1 MNRFLKAGLLIA
13 VFLMLSGLSLF
24 LIFRSRALNSRVSD
38 SNVTQ
43 VFEIKKNEGAKT
55 IGSNLVEANLIQ
67 NKYYFYYYL
76 RLEDLTQ
83 KIQAGNYELSPNMT
97 IQEITKKIVD
107 GEIKEAYKKLII
119 PEGFTNAK
127 IIQRIMEID
136 PALSQEFKEIV
147 NCQCQTGVECA
158 CLEIRNKYA
167 FLKDIPDGI
176 DLEGYLFPDTYY
188 IYPED
193 DAIKLFA
200 KFLNN
205 FENKVTP
212 ELLRSIENQ
221 GKTLHEILTMASVVE
236 KEVRSDQDKKIVAGI
251 FWKRIDDDY
260 FLQSCA
266 TLAYI
271 LGEDKKQYTIEDTKI
286 DSPFNTYQNIGLPP
300 GPVSNPGLK
309 SIEAAISPEKS
320 DYYFFLSDFQ
330 TGETIFSET
339 LDEHNI
345 NKYKHGL

>member
-1 MNRFLKAGLLIA
+1 MNRVLKAGLLVTI
-13 VFLMLSGLSLF
+13 FLILIGMSSF
-24 LIFRSRALNSRVSD
+24 LIFRSKALDSQVND
-38 SNVTQ
+38 SNVAQ
-43 VFEIKKNEGAKT
+43 IFEIKKNEDAKT
-55 IGSNLVEANLIQ
+55 IGLNLVEANLIES
-67 NKYYFYYYL
+67 KYYFYYYL
-76 RLEDLTQ
+76 RLEDLAQ

-97 IQEITKKIVD
+97 IQEITKKIVE

-127 IIQRIMEID
+127 IIQEIEKLN
-136 PALSQEFKEIV
+136 PSLAKNFAEII
-147 NCQCQTGVECA
+147 NCRCQTGVECA
-158 CLEIRNKYA
+158 CMEIRNKYD
-167 FLKDIPDGI
+167 FLKEIPAGV

-188 IYPED
+188 VYPED
-193 DAIKLFA
+193 NAVKLFN

-205 FENKVTP
+205 FEDKVTP
-212 ELLRSIENQ
+212 TMMKSIKNQ
-221 GKTLHEILTMASVVE
+221 NKTLHEILTMASVVE

-251 FWKRIDDDY
+251 FWKRVDDDY

-286 DSPFNTYQNIGLPP
+286 DSPFNTYQNTGLPP

-309 SIEAAISPEKS
+309 SIEATILPEKS
-320 DYYFFLSDFQ
+320 DYYFFLSDFK
-330 TGETIFSET
+330 TGETVFSET
-339 LDEHNI
+339 LEEHNI